1 MATAPAATE
10 LLYPIFRYILAVEPH
25 AMVVVLHFGAGWHSR
40 ALHPVDHMHSG
51 PGLLSDRGKPRL
63 LHVIRHRFRRG
74 HLHSVPQAES
84 RSRRLRA
91 TAGSRASGW
100 NASVELA
107 HAAIVM
113 PIRHG
118 ANNKDRP
125 RNGLGKSGLARASV
139 RLEHAART
147 LHVRHWNGKPKIV
160 QPIEHVDSMFL
171 DHARTCRPPCR
182 SSST

>member
-1 MATAPAATE
+1 MQVGTPGRCTQWITCTAGQVCSLTE
-10 LLYPIFRYILAVEPH
+10 ENLVFSTSYDTD
-25 AMVVVLHFGAGWHSR
+25 FGAGIYTASLKPNL
-40 ALHPVDHMHSG
+40 AADDSG
-51 PGLLSDRGKPRL
+51 RL
-63 LHVIRHRFRRG
+63 LVVEQG
-74 HLHSVPQAES
+74 
-84 RSRRLRA
+84 
-91 TAGSRASGW
+91 GW

-171 DHARTCRPPCR
+171 DHPRTCRPPCR